1 MGIEHSKPRSA
12 QNEDNEKVE
21 YADMDEEEEEEEKN
35 MEEEKDEDVA
45 AEEANHLSRGRALE
59 AALCP
64 EAAKHAFLGM
74 LSHLSVII
82 TTQLVRYDA
91 SCDNCKTSL
100 I

>member
-1 MGIEHSKPRSA
+1 MGIEHSKPCSA

-21 YADMDEEEEEEEKN
+21 YADMDEEEEEEDKN
-35 MEEEKDEDVA
+35 MEEEKAE
-45 AEEANHLSRGRALE
+45 EEANHLSRGRALE
-59 AALCP
+59 ATLCP

-82 TTQLVRYDA
+82 TTQLVQHDA

>member
-21 YADMDEEEEEEEKN
+21 YADMDEEEEEDKN
-35 MEEEKDEDVA
+35 MEEEKAE
-45 AEEANHLSRGRALE
+45 EEANHLSRGRALE
-59 AALCP
+59 ATLCP

-82 TTQLVRYDA
+82 TTQLVQYDA

>member
-1 MGIEHSKPRSA
+1 MGIEQLKPRSA

-21 YADMDEEEEEEEKN
+21 YADMDEEEDKN

-45 AEEANHLSRGRALE
+45 EEEANHLSRGRALK

-82 TTQLVRYDA
+82 TTQLVQYDA

>member
-1 MGIEHSKPRSA
+1 MGIEHSKPCSA

-21 YADMDEEEEEEEKN
+21 YSDLDEEEEDKN

-45 AEEANHLSRGRALE
+45 EEEANHLSRGRALE

-82 TTQLVRYDA
+82 TTQLVQYDA
-91 SCDNCKTSL
+91 SYENCKTSL

>member
-1 MGIEHSKPRSA
+1 MGIEHSKPCSA

-21 YADMDEEEEEEEKN
+21 YADMDEEEEEEDKN
-35 MEEEKDEDVA
+35 MEEEKAE
-45 AEEANHLSRGRALE
+45 EEANHLSRGRALE

-82 TTQLVRYDA
+82 TTQLVQYDA

>member
-1 MGIEHSKPRSA
+1 MGIEHSKPCSA

-21 YADMDEEEEEEEKN
+21 YADMDEDEEEEDKN
-35 MEEEKDEDVA
+35 MEEEMDEDVA
-45 AEEANHLSRGRALE
+45 AGEANHLSRGRALE

-82 TTQLVRYDA
+82 TTQLVQYDA

>member
-1 MGIEHSKPRSA
+1 MGIEQLKPRSA

-21 YADMDEEEEEEEKN
+21 YADMDEEEDKN

-45 AEEANHLSRGRALE
+45 EEEANHLSRGRALE

-64 EAAKHAFLGM
+64 EATKHAFLGM

-82 TTQLVRYDA
+82 TTQLVQYDA

>member
-1 MGIEHSKPRSA
+1 MGIEHSKPYSA

-21 YADMDEEEEEEEKN
+21 YADMDEEEEDKN
-35 MEEEKDEDVA
+35 MEEEKAE
-45 AEEANHLSRGRALE
+45 EEANHLSRGRALE
-59 AALCP
+59 ATLCP

>member
-1 MGIEHSKPRSA
+1 MGIEHSKPRSG

-21 YADMDEEEEEEEKN
+21 YADMDEEEEDKN
-35 MEEEKDEDVA
+35 MEEEMDEDVA
-45 AEEANHLSRGRALE
+45 AGEANHLSRGRALE

-82 TTQLVRYDA
+82 TTQLVQYDA

>member
-1 MGIEHSKPRSA
+1 MGIEHSKPCSA

-21 YADMDEEEEEEEKN
+21 YADMDEEEEDKN

-45 AEEANHLSRGRALE
+45 AGEANHLSRGRALE

-82 TTQLVRYDA
+82 TTQLVQYDA
-91 SCDNCKTSL
+91 SRDNCKTSL
-100 I
+100 T

>member
-1 MGIEHSKPRSA
+1 MGIEQLKPRSA

-21 YADMDEEEEEEEKN
+21 YADMDEEEEEEKN

-45 AEEANHLSRGRALE
+45 EEEANHLSRGRALE

-82 TTQLVRYDA
+82 TTQLVQYDA

>member
-1 MGIEHSKPRSA
+1 
-12 QNEDNEKVE
+12 
-21 YADMDEEEEEEEKN
+21 MDEEEEDKN
-35 MEEEKDEDVA
+35 MEEEKAE
-45 AEEANHLSRGRALE
+45 EEANHLSRGRALE

-82 TTQLVRYDA
+82 TTQLVQYDA
-91 SCDNCKTSL
+91 SYENCKTSL

>member
-1 MGIEHSKPRSA
+1 MGIEHSKPRSG

-21 YADMDEEEEEEEKN
+21 YADMDEEEEDKN

-45 AEEANHLSRGRALE
+45 EEEANHLSRGRALE

-82 TTQLVRYDA
+82 TTQLVQYDA
-91 SCDNCKTSL
+91 SCENCKTSL

>member
-21 YADMDEEEEEEEKN
+21 YADMDEDEEEEKN
-35 MEEEKDEDVA
+35 MEEKKDEDVA
-45 AEEANHLSRGRALE
+45 AGEANHLSRGRALE

-82 TTQLVRYDA
+82 TTQLVQYDA